1 MERDHAAMSDIMDPS
16 GVSKHS
22 KEVNKSTCQKQ
33 SEQLSIQD
41 DVLAQATTQIP
52 AFTSPSSAPGPS
64 TDTIQ
69 WWPTKPHPKVKMDIS
84 RLSKLDNYTK
94 VIAGREKGYH
104 PHISAP
110 RPSTPEPP
118 STLSRPLI
126 LSRRRSLP
134 ADVRLDVLKAPTTFD
149 EWVALIIPLTEGQ
162 TGDNIFRLAHLLK
175 NKWDQDQWIA
185 YFTERKKFIEKAIKE
200 AQAVLA
206 AWKTVRPEWEAAFA
220 RWEAREEYYKSKVE
234 MLQALVST
242 SIKVLGRLVEDIQ
255 ADMSAL
261 GSRNHRSQRS
271 RTSPIYRQSRRGKRR
286 TAYDAIRAR
295 TGSCSRKTKT
305 REGGS

>member
-22 KEVNKSTCQKQ
+22 KDINKSTYQEQ
-33 SEQLSIQD
+33 SEKLSIQD
-41 DVLAQATTQIP
+41 EVSAQATTQIP
-52 AFTSPSSAPGPS
+52 ADTASSSASDPSS
-64 TDTIQ
+64 DTIQ
-69 WWPTKPHPKVKMDIS
+69 WWPTKSHPKVKMDIS
-84 RLSKLDNYTK
+84 SLSKLENYTRI
-94 VIAGREKGYH
+94 IAGREKGCH
-104 PHISAP
+104 AHISAR

-118 STLSRPLI
+118 STLSKPLI

-175 NKWDQDQWIA
+175 NKWDQDQWIT

-220 RWEAREEYYKSKVE
+220 GWEEREKYYKRQVE
-234 MLQALVST
+234 VLQALVST
-242 SIKVLGRLVEDIQ
+242 SIKVLRRLVEDIQ
-255 ADMSAL
+255 VDMSVL
-261 GSRNHRSQRS
+261 GSRNHRSRRS
-271 RTSPIYRQSRRGKRR
+271 RPSPIYRQSRRGKRR

-295 TGSCSRKTKT
+295 TGSRS
-305 REGGS
+305 